1 MLSTETAVV
10 QRISAVGIL
19 ADVGFGCTKLGVGTA
34 CASPALVADGAHS
47 LADVL
52 VGAVSYGAYAA
63 ARAPP
68 DDDHPYGHGK
78 FEAGGSLVVGAALV
92 ATGAAAAANAATMAT
107 AAPDVMT
114 LPAVTACAGVAALSI
129 AGKEW
134 LYRATLRAGER
145 GRSDA
150 IVANAHHHRSDA
162 YASIATL
169 GGIVGTY
176 ALGVP
181 WLDPLAAAGVAAV
194 VAHQGVHI
202 CRDAVDQLLD
212 ASFDPARLEQLRDA
226 VSETLGP
233 EYVVERLRARKAGPG
248 IVADLVLTV
257 PAGLSASAAHQV
269 GEHGAVALRRAA
281 QEAGVAVADVQ
292 VHLDPSDRQ
301 ERDTRLAALPST
313 LEKRVTARALRHPR
327 VRGVA
332 HCVVRYDNTK
342 VLAKVDVILPD
353 AMTLRA
359 AHGVAG
365 ALRRSILRGVPEL
378 HEVDV
383 DCELDERRARTSR
396 RGVGRGRHTSCM

>member
-1 MLSTETAVV
+1 M
-10 QRISAVGIL
+10 
-19 ADVGFGCTKLGVGTA
+19 
-34 CASPALVADGAHS
+34 
-47 LADVL
+47 
-52 VGAVSYGAYAA
+52 
-63 ARAPP
+63 
-68 DDDHPYGHGK
+68 
-78 FEAGGSLVVGAALV
+78 
-92 ATGAAAAANAATMAT
+92 
-107 AAPDVMT
+107 
-114 LPAVTACAGVAALSI
+114 
-129 AGKEW
+129 
-134 LYRATLRAGER
+134 
-145 GRSDA
+145 
-150 IVANAHHHRSDA
+150 ANAHHHRSDA
-162 YASIATL
+162 YASIAAL

-212 ASFDPARLEQLRDA
+212 ASFDPARVEQLRDA

-248 IVADLVLTV
+248 IVADLVLSV

-301 ERDTRLAALPST
+301 ERDTHLAALPST